1 MQDNTD
7 DADPSWLL
15 GHVASLSHIQ
25 RWEDDFDRQFCVL
38 PFYENNNTLPGDE
51 RYMLWGR
58 ALSDKKFYPVPFP
71 WYSLDLVREWDRPVR
86 TAPQQYRWI
95 ARVELQHRPNGYGAI
110 QMELNKYD
118 HLDEAWAGIGVAAL
132 SIGHRDPVTPEP
144 IPYGSATEESPCTV
158 FYPDC
163 GLFHAEPRSIEPYH
177 IANERPWRSRLGM
190 GPTHGATRPLE
201 GWHAPVE
208 VCWRATQV
216 LGIRS
221 VSTEKWD
228 QYPYRRHA

>member
-1 MQDNTD
+1 M
-7 DADPSWLL
+7 
-15 GHVASLSHIQ
+15 
-25 RWEDDFDRQFCVL
+25 DRQFCVL
-38 PFYENNNTLPGDE
+38 PFYENNNTLPGVE

-58 ALSDKKFYPVPFP
+58 ALSDKRFYPVPFS
-71 WYSLDLVREWDRPVR
+71 WYSLDLVREWYRPVR

-95 ARVELQHRPNGYGAI
+95 ARVELQHHRDGYGAP
-110 QMELNKYD
+110 QVELNKYD
-118 HLDEAWAGIGVAAL
+118 QLDEASAGIGVAAL
-132 SIGHRDPVTPEP
+132 SIGHSVPVTPEP

-163 GLFHAEPRSIEPYH
+163 GLFRADPRRIDPQL

-190 GPTHGATRPLE
+190 GPTQTATRPLE

-221 VSTEKWD
+221 VSTEKWY
-228 QYPYRRHA
+228 QYPYRTHA